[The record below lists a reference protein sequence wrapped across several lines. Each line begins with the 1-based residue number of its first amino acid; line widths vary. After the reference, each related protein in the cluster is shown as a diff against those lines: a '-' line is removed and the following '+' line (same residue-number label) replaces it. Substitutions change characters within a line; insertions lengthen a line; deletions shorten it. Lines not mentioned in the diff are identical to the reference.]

1 MFKNLKLAF
10 KIGGGFAC
18 VLALSLL
25 TATIAIGGLTS
36 VAGSASRSAMA
47 NEAIDLI
54 RNGVIG
60 GKNYVITKSDSYVDT
75 IGTSMDKVVTICEK
89 IKVQVKDPANVKRI
103 DEIVESVTSY
113 KENFNAYVS
122 LNKELSAD
130 TAKLATAGNKINDD
144 LTAIMARQGGSNK
157 ELYSLLSLVSQFRLS
172 SRTYVMDSTDAA
184 YNTTVQSLEE
194 ATKIARSVGTLEEDI
209 HEYSTIFDEMRTI
222 NLKKAD
228 VQSKAA
234 KQAEVSVAKATEL
247 AQSGSSLLT
256 KAMNSTRALIIMF
269 TLCSLIVGTL
279 LSIVVTRAITKAM
292 ALGVAFTE
300 EISNGNLNAKLDIDQ
315 KDEIGQLATALKT
328 MSERL
333 RDIVEQI
340 QGAASQVSSGSQQ
353 LSSTS
358 QQMSQGATEQA
369 ASLEEISSSM
379 EQMTSNIRQN
389 AENAMTTE
397 KISHKSSQIAEEGG
411 KAVNDTVD
419 AMKLIASKIG
429 IIEEIARSTNML
441 ALNASIEAARAGEYG
456 KGFAVVASEVG
467 KLAERSQKEAG
478 EISKLSTES
487 VQVAERAGVTINGM
501 IPEIKRTAE
510 LVQEISAASAE
521 QNTGAEQ
528 INAAIMQLD
537 QVVQQNASASEESA
551 SMSEELASQAEEMH
565 ATLSFFR
572 IDESGSSSHAAR
584 KPATIAAT
592 TASVAKAAPTPAS
605 HRVIHVNH
613 PPKFAQA
620 APVQAKTPT
629 GIDLHLDDDPAHD
642 ARDQRDGDFK
652 QF

>member
-1 MFKNLKLAF
+1 MFKNLKLAL

-103 DEIVESVTSY
+103 DEIVDAVTSY
-113 KENFNAYVS
+113 KENFNTYVG
-122 LNKELSAD
+122 LNKQLSAE
-130 TAKLATAGNKINDD
+130 TAKLVTEGNKINDD

-157 ELYSLLSLVSQFRLS
+157 EHYSLLALVSQIRLS
-172 SRTYVMDSTDAA
+172 SRTYVMDGTDAS
-184 YNTTVQSLEE
+184 YNTAVQSLEE
-194 ATKIARSVGTLEEDI
+194 ATRIARSIGAIEEDL
-209 HEYSTIFDEMRTI
+209 HEYATTLDGMRAI

-228 VQSKAA
+228 VQGKAA

-247 AQSGSSLLT
+247 AQSGNSLLT

-279 LSIVVTRAITKAM
+279 LSIIVTRAITKAM

-487 VQVAERAGVTINGM
+487 VQVAEHAGATINGM

-521 QNTGAEQ
+521 QNSGAEQ

-572 IDESGSSSHAAR
+572 IDEGNAASHAAR
-584 KPATIAAT
+584 KPAAAAT
-592 TASVAKAAPTPAS
+592 ASAVKVAHAQSS
-605 HRVIHVNH
+605 HGVIHVNH
-613 PPKFAQA
+613 PPKFAQN
-620 APVQAKTPT
+620 APAQAKAPT

-642 ARDQRDGDFK
+642 AHDQRDGDFK